1 MAEAPTSI
9 FIGITGASGAPYA
22 LRLVEVLAAHGC
34 RLSLTISDTGL
45 RVVRHELELRGT
57 SREELESEFLARA
70 HAEAACYHPDDLE
83 APVASGSSA
92 PDAVVV
98 CPCSLSTAAHIALGT
113 TRTLIHRAGD
123 VALKE
128 RRTLLLVPREI
139 PLSSV
144 HLRRLLE
151 AAEAGALIVPPM
163 PAFYAKPQTLA
174 DIVDFVVGK
183 VVSLLGFEQDLFT
196 PWGGATE

>member
-1 MAEAPTSI
+1 MAEAPSSL

-22 LRLVEVLAAHGC
+22 LRLVEVLTARGC
-34 RLSLTISDTGL
+34 RLSLSISDAGL
-45 RVVRHELELRGT
+45 RVVRHELELHGT
-57 SREELESEFLARA
+57 TRDELQREFLARA
-70 HAEAACYHPDDLE
+70 RAEADCYHPDDLE

-92 PDAVVV
+92 ADAVVV

-128 RRTLLLVPREI
+128 RRPLLLVPREM
-139 PLSSV
+139 PLSGV

-163 PAFYAKPQTLA
+163 PAFYARPQTLA

-183 VVSLLGFEQDLFT
+183 VISLLGFEQDLFT
-196 PWGGATE
+196 PWGGAT